1 MVPQN
6 AAQSGGGYLARAV
19 REAFPSLKNVSHD
32 NQDLKNAIKAAARAL
47 EIRENKKEGAEL
59 DYAVDDDDDDDHMFT
74 SSSSKRKCREPGAG
88 RKCKAPEVRRA
99 LFEWFVDVRGC
110 LKARL
115 PIRLFRSKAQSLHV
129 EWLRDQDEETRAK
142 DDLKFTR
149 CWIKGWCKEYNVSL
163 LKPNKRYQIS
173 QWERI
178 LRVTELLK
186 NVIRVRYYFDYY
198 FKKEPTIINGDQ
210 MPLHRNESSGQKT
223 MSMKNHSVFVKE
235 NYMLSRERCTVF
247 TQISTEGTITPEFL
261 FKGKGTRT
269 KLNPP
274 SGMHV
279 QWAPKGSYRLPNML
293 SMLEKLKNRHNMFS
307 HKNFAIYILD
317 DYSVH
322 LQPELKDAL
331 LRKGY
336 ILIVIGGGTTGDIQV
351 NDTHY
356 HHKLKQN
363 YRDLESNM
371 MLNKLRLAPDKVPS
385 PSRDEMMSMLDESWK
400 ITTECIDATLALK
413 QNFILNA
420 LDGSEDFMVR
430 ESIMS
435 LVGNEII
442 QFRQELMSTPP
453 PNSLKELIKAIT
465 APRGVHSKQNSDSP
479 PEDEGNELI
488 DCEGDEIIPTDD
500 TRIDDYESEDEEQT
514 TSTSNSLF
522 PAENVATHNTGIST
536 SKSTTA
542 NLNVGDLPTVSKD
555 EKLNADIQFIN
566 NISSTIREYQGKTS
580 TLFLPYLSQFKD
592 TIANAKRSLKKR
604 IHAEQ
609 SSYLQVRLLVFFYI
623 LLKLLLSHFT
633 NNEMTYG
640 I

>member
-1 MVPQN
+1 MSFRKRKQYTLDEKEKLGRLAEKYKREYKELLEEKTKLPKVWNQRRKKMVPQN

-186 NVIRVRYYFDYY
+186 NVIRVRYYFNYY

-235 NYMLSRERCTVF
+235 NYMLSRE
-247 TQISTEGTITPEFL
+247 
-261 FKGKGTRT
+261 
-269 KLNPP
+269 
-274 SGMHV
+274 
-279 QWAPKGSYRLPNML
+279 
-293 SMLEKLKNRHNMFS
+293 
-307 HKNFAIYILD
+307 
-317 DYSVH
+317 
-322 LQPELKDAL
+322 
-331 LRKGY
+331 
-336 ILIVIGGGTTGDIQV
+336 
-351 NDTHY
+351 
-356 HHKLKQN
+356 
-363 YRDLESNM
+363 
-371 MLNKLRLAPDKVPS
+371 
-385 PSRDEMMSMLDESWK
+385 
-400 ITTECIDATLALK
+400 
-413 QNFILNA
+413 
-420 LDGSEDFMVR
+420 
-430 ESIMS
+430 
-435 LVGNEII
+435 
-442 QFRQELMSTPP
+442 
-453 PNSLKELIKAIT
+453 
-465 APRGVHSKQNSDSP
+465 
-479 PEDEGNELI
+479 
-488 DCEGDEIIPTDD
+488 
-500 TRIDDYESEDEEQT
+500 
-514 TSTSNSLF
+514 
-522 PAENVATHNTGIST
+522 
-536 SKSTTA
+536 
-542 NLNVGDLPTVSKD
+542 
-555 EKLNADIQFIN
+555 
-566 NISSTIREYQGKTS
+566 
-580 TLFLPYLSQFKD
+580 
-592 TIANAKRSLKKR
+592 
-604 IHAEQ
+604 
-609 SSYLQVRLLVFFYI
+609 
-623 LLKLLLSHFT
+623 
-633 NNEMTYG
+633 
-640 I
+640 